1 MYDAGWRAN
10 GYNRD
15 TSVTCATRRLVARIA
30 TERSNVIAANTAWR
44 ESGDEGLMLPNWILT
59 VGLTTI
65 TPLMTLLGTTNAV
78 MEETAVF
85 VHHRLVGNFKMRG
98 LP

>member
-1 MYDAGWRAN
+1 
-10 GYNRD
+10 
-15 TSVTCATRRLVARIA
+15 
-30 TERSNVIAANTAWR
+30 
-44 ESGDEGLMLPNWILT
+44 MLPNWILT

-65 TPLMTLLGTTNAV
+65 TLLMTLLGTTNAV